1 MYRQQSPPQTLH
13 VDQVSA
19 RCCRAASCL
28 LRVSLRVRLVL
39 VIALVLDGFGAAVR
53 VAVVIKEAAESELV
67 ERVFRVLAVAEPAVE
82 GVVVV
87 VLAVAVV
94 APQFIGVHWVEVG
107 GVCGVGDGGDVGRHL
122 LPQVTGEVDGFEEG
136 MSFYF
141 VCTVLTEAV
150 LWASAQFDY
159 EI

>member
-1 MYRQQSPPQTLH
+1 MT
-13 VDQVSA
+13 
-19 RCCRAASCL
+19 
-28 LRVSLRVRLVL
+28 
-39 VIALVLDGFGAAVR
+39 
-53 VAVVIKEAAESELV
+53 VVIKEASESELV
-67 ERVFRVLAVAEPAVE
+67 ERVFWVFAIAEPAVE

-94 APQFIGVHWVEVG
+94 APQFIGVHRVEVG

-122 LPQVTGEVDGFEEG
+122 LPQIAGEVDGFEKR

-141 VCTVLTEAV
+141 VWTVLTEAV
-150 LWASAQFDY
+150 LRASAQFNY